1 MPSSCSRRFS
11 LRALV
16 FISRAMSSSENGGA
30 PGVEPRQS
38 RIIAAAPTCARR
50 SASRAARWHVFHL
63 RSARDALHTLTAFA
77 QERVVA
83 LP

>member
-1 MPSSCSRRFS
+1 
-11 LRALV
+11 
-16 FISRAMSSSENGGA
+16 MSSSENGSV

-38 RIIAAAPTCARR
+38 RIIAAVSTCARR
-50 SASRAARWHVFHL
+50 SGSRAARWHVFHL
-63 RSARDALHTLTAFA
+63 RSARDALHTLAAFA